1 MRFSAVIFSKSR
13 IWYFYS
19 VIMFL
24 VIEKEEERTPC
35 TCWKMKRSTANNHA
49 RTKTRTRTHGAEH
62 VRHATTTPPKTEERR
77 STNTEKTQK
86 KHGAELTRSTGGA
99 LKGGRR
105 AVLNA
110 TAEIVGTWYKC
121 DLRFCA
127 EIFQSIKCDFQKCVE
142 ILKNIFK
149 KSHLI

>member
-1 MRFSAVIFSKSR
+1 M
-13 IWYFYS
+13 
-19 VIMFL
+19 
-24 VIEKEEERTPC
+24 
-35 TCWKMKRSTANNHA
+35 
-49 RTKTRTRTHGAEH
+49 
-62 VRHATTTPPKTEERR
+62 RHATTTPTPPKTEE
-77 STNTEKTQK
+77 
-86 KHGAELTRSTGGA
+86 HGGEDTTRSGDDTRGGVA
-99 LKGGRR
+99 TEHGRSIKKAETLKSGRR

-121 DLRFCA
+121 ELRFCA

>member
-1 MRFSAVIFSKSR
+1 MHVLKNETEHGEQSR
-13 IWYFYS
+13 TNKNTNTDARS
-19 VIMFL
+19 GAR
-24 VIEKEEERTPC
+24 ETRHHHRRRHHQ
-35 TCWKMKRSTANNHA
+35 KRRS
-49 RTKTRTRTHGAEH
+49 GAEEH
-62 VRHATTTPPKTEERR
+62 EHGEDTKETRGGVATEHGR
-77 STNTEKTQK
+77 SIK
-86 KHGAELTRSTGGA
+86 KAET
-99 LKGGRR
+99 LKSGRR

>member
-1 MRFSAVIFSKSR
+1 MHVLKNETEHGEQSR
-13 IWYFYS
+13 TN
-19 VIMFL
+19 
-24 VIEKEEERTPC
+24 KNTN
-35 TCWKMKRSTANNHA
+35 TDARSGARETRHHHA
-49 RTKTRTRTHGAEH
+49 TKNGGAEEH
-62 VRHATTTPPKTEERR
+62 EHGEDTKETRGGVDTEHGR
-77 STNTEKTQK
+77 SIKR
-86 KHGAELTRSTGGA
+86 AET
-99 LKGGRR
+99 LKSGRR

-127 EIFQSIKCDFQKCVE
+127 EIFQSIKCDFQKCAE

>member
-1 MRFSAVIFSKSR
+1 MHVLKNETEHGEQSR
-13 IWYFYS
+13 TN
-19 VIMFL
+19 
-24 VIEKEEERTPC
+24 KNTN
-35 TCWKMKRSTANNHA
+35 TDARSGA
-49 RTKTRTRTHGAEH
+49 RETRHH
-62 VRHATTTPPKTEERR
+62 HATKNGGAERR

-127 EIFQSIKCDFQKCVE
+127 EIFQSIKCDFQKCAE